1 MTINKLLLFEEWAE
15 VSSNKVRHI
24 YSGT

>member
-1 MTINKLLLFEEWAE
+1 MTITKLLLFEEWAE

-24 YSGT
+24 